1 MDESLEET
9 SATTDLQVLRRQA
22 RQRFMGALVLVIAAV
37 VVLPFVLDTK
47 PRPVSP
53 DIAIEIKN
61 TAISPIPPTNAPPK
75 LEPIP
80 AAVVA
85 PSPAASAPLAF
96 PQDKENVASK
106 PATLAE
112 PATKPDDG
120 ARAAALLNGSGYQI
134 QAGSFTDKSKV
145 QALQTRLE
153 KAGYSVQT
161 QDAVGRDGLTY
172 TRIRVGPY
180 ATQVDANAAANR
192 INKLGIKTIVIK
204 P

>member
-9 SATTDLQVLRRQA
+9 SATTDLQALRRQA

-37 VVLPFVLDTK
+37 VALPFVLDTK

-61 TAISPIPPTNAPPK
+61 TPK
-75 LEPIP
+75 PEPIP
-80 AAVVA
+80 TAVVA

-96 PQDKENVASK
+96 PQAKEESKENVASK
-106 PATLAE
+106 PAVIAE

-180 ATQVDANAAANR
+180 TTQVDANAAASR

>member
-9 SATTDLQVLRRQA
+9 SATTDLQALRRQA

-37 VVLPFVLDTK
+37 VALPFVLDTK

-61 TAISPIPPTNAPPK
+61 TPKPEPT
-75 LEPIP
+75 P

-96 PQDKENVASK
+96 PQATEESKENVASK
-106 PATLAE
+106 PAVIAE

-180 ATQVDANAAANR
+180 TTQVDANAAASR

>member
-37 VVLPFVLDTK
+37 VALPFVLDTK

-61 TAISPIPPTNAPPK
+61 TPISPTSPTPPTNAPLKP
-75 LEPIP
+75 EPTP

-96 PQDKENVASK
+96 PQAVE
-106 PATLAE
+106 PAVIAE

-180 ATQVDANAAANR
+180 ATQVDANAAASR

>member
-9 SATTDLQVLRRQA
+9 SATTDLQALRRQA

-37 VVLPFVLDTK
+37 VALPFVLDTK

-61 TAISPIPPTNAPPK
+61 TPK
-75 LEPIP
+75 PEPIP
-80 AAVVA
+80 TAVVA

-96 PQDKENVASK
+96 PQATEESKENAASK
-106 PATLAE
+106 PAVIAE

-180 ATQVDANAAANR
+180 TTQVDANAAASR

>member
-9 SATTDLQVLRRQA
+9 SATTDLQALRRQA

-37 VVLPFVLDTK
+37 VALPFVLDTK

-61 TAISPIPPTNAPPK
+61 TPK
-75 LEPIP
+75 PEPIP
-80 AAVVA
+80 TAVVA

-96 PQDKENVASK
+96 PQATEESKENVASK
-106 PATLAE
+106 PAVIAE

-180 ATQVDANAAANR
+180 TTQVDANAAASR